1 MGTKKKKKCECCGKE
16 IKGQSITLVG
26 EKKNYT
32 ICNECWRGIDVCKE
46 DERNE

>member
-1 MGTKKKKKCECCGKE
+1 MGKEKEEKCECCGKV

-32 ICNECWRGIDVCKE
+32 ICNECWRDIDVVKE
-46 DERNE
+46 TKK